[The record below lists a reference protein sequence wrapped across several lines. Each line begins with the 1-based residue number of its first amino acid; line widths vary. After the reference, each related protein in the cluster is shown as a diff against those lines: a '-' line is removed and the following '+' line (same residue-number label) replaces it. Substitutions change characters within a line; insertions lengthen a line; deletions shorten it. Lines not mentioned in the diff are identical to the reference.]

1 MAMRLWHQSFSQLD
15 KLPVYQ
21 TALDEHHRKLATPG
35 TEIVLHGIGPGAHA
49 TKFPAK
55 KDVTYP
61 YLHLLHAQKVLENV
75 LQAEEEGYD
84 GFLLSTF
91 PDPQLQVAQSLVDI
105 PVVGYGFSSMH
116 TAAYLGRKFGI
127 VSFLAEML
135 PCYVDNIRTYR
146 LEQLGGPT
154 RLLGMSYDD
163 VHKAY
168 SDPTAVL
175 AAFHRA
181 ARELINDEGCD
192 VILPGEAPLSLLLQR
207 NGVHRVDE
215 AVVMDGLGTTL
226 KMAEMLVTL
235 RRTSDLRVTRRG
247 FFHARPSRER
257 VDELLRFYGRRK

>member
-21 TALDEHHRKLATPG
+21 AALDEHHRKLATPG
-35 TEIVLHGIGPGAHA
+35 TEIVLHGIGEGAHA
-49 TKFPAK
+49 TKFPGK

-61 YLHLLHAQKVLENV
+61 YLHLLHAQQVLDNV
-75 LQAEEEGYD
+75 LQAEAEGYD

-127 VSFLAEML
+127 VSFLEEML
-135 PCYVDNIRTYR
+135 PCYVENIRNYR

-154 RLLGMSYDD
+154 RLLGMAYED

-168 SDPTAVL
+168 SEPTAVL

-181 ARELINDEGCD
+181 ARELIAEGCD

-226 KMAEMLVTL
+226 KTAEMLVTL
-235 RRTSDLRVTRRG
+235 RRTSGLRVTRRG
-247 FFHARPSRER
+247 FFHAKPSRGR
-257 VDELLRFYGRRK
+257 VDELRDFYRSKK